1 MNWCLVSAFRN
12 ASDYIERYC
21 TQMDALQDSLHKRG
35 DTLTLVL
42 GYGDSKDKTAVNL
55 FEELD
60 SNLFRYDNVVAL
72 DVTHGGHFYG
82 SIVNKE
88 RFKDLAF
95 VFNKLWDNIP
105 ESADYVGI
113 IESDLL
119 WQPDSIVGLV
129 EGLEDDVVA
138 AIAPKVLHATNPGL
152 YEGDGPFWY
161 DTLAFV
167 KDGKRFK
174 NKPPYHLGLLEQDG
188 LVEVDSAGSVL
199 LMKSETARQVGFTEE
214 EVVMGM
220 CQQIR
225 EQFGKIWLDTRLT
238 VYHP

>member
-12 ASDYIERYC
+12 ASSYIERYC
-21 TQMDALQDSLHKRG
+21 TQMDALQDSLHKRD

-82 SIVNKE
+82 SVVNKQ

-105 ESADYVGI
+105 ESADYVGL

-119 WQPDSIVGLV
+119 WQPESIVGLV
-129 EGLEDDVVA
+129 EGLQWASMVA
-138 AIAPKVLHATNPGL
+138 PMVLHLNGN
-152 YEGDGPFWY
+152 FY
-161 DTLAFV
+161 DTWAFRLAGERFRGV
-167 KDGKRFK
+167 K
-174 NKPPYHLGLLEQDG
+174 PYHNMLTPSMLTYDM
-188 LVEVDSAGSVL
+188 DSVGSAF
-199 LMKSETARQVGFTEE
+199 LMKAETARMLHWPEEDVVVGI
-214 EVVMGM
+214 
-220 CQQIR
+220 CKQIR
-225 EQFGKIWLDTRLT
+225 DSGGIVRLDTTLK
-238 VYHP
+238 VYHPDG